1 MLTTIKCKQ
10 GENMTRKI
18 IVFVFVY
25 ILFLIRPYPIYG
37 YQEQEIP
44 ILMYHHLEDNIN
56 NTTVIS
62 PKSFENQMKLL
73 KMEGYQAISVQ
84 QLYDYLNDQAPLP
97 PKPVLITFDDGYF
110 SNYEKAYPI
119 LKKYNMHAEIF
130 VIASRILE
138 KNGNNY
144 YPNETVKM
152 SWDQLKEMKDYITIQ
167 SHTWDLHYKLPSKSG
182 QPIGAVFGPSFVNGQ
197 LESQAEYEERVRN
210 DFIHSRK
217 RIKEELGYEPIAIS
231 YPYGIY
237 SPSTIKLA
245 KEAGFKMAFVIQNK
259 HVKKG
264 DSIFTLSRI
273 TINGNDTGEAFI
285 QKLKTAKNT

>member
-1 MLTTIKCKQ
+1 
-10 GENMTRKI
+10 MTKKI

-25 ILFLIRPYPIYG
+25 ILFLIRSYPIYG

-73 KMEGYQAISVQ
+73 KMEGYQAISAQ

-97 PKPVLITFDDGYF
+97 QKPVLITFDDGYF

-119 LKKYNMHAEIF
+119 LKKYDMHAEIF

-138 KNGNNY
+138 MNGNNY
-144 YPNETVKM
+144 HPNETAKM

-167 SHTWDLHYKLPSKSG
+167 SHTWDLHYKLPSKNG
-182 QPIGAVFGPSFVNGQ
+182 KLNGAVFGPSIVNGQ
-197 LESQAEYEERVRN
+197 LESQVEYEERVRN

-217 RIKEELGYEPIAIS
+217 IIKEKLGYEPIAIS

-264 DSIFTLSRI
+264 DSLFTLSRI

-285 QKLKTAKNT
+285 HKLKTTTAKNI